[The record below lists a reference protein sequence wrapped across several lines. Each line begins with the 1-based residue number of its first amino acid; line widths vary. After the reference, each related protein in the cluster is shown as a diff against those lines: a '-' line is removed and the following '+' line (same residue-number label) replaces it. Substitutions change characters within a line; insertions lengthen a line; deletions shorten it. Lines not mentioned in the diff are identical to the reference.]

1 MTPAR
6 CRQTAD
12 RNNPHVRHN
21 RRLVPRLFPVRP
33 KYVLYFLV
41 SVIVDHWIFQI
52 PVPLALAVVAT
63 LAYVLGRRT
72 KPSEDDVGVQSRRE
86 LRRAQS
92 VAHELEKIA
101 WVVRRNLA
109 KHHASLNKFKQRVSQ
124 LSSQQHEAA
133 WKELCQEAEEML
145 KPTLQLSMQ
154 IANAYDELRQQ
165 TNHLMTFTEVRTDPL
180 TGVSNRRALD
190 DTLVSQFAMATRY
203 ESKFSLVIY
212 DIDHFK
218 RVNDQQGHLQG
229 DRILQNVAR
238 LLDESVR
245 ETDIVVRYGG
255 EEFVVVM
262 PETNLE
268 GACVFGER
276 MRAKIEEEL
285 PVTVSG
291 GVAAALDGDTAESLL
306 ARADAALY
314 SAKTAGR
321 NCIFR
326 HDGEHI
332 ESVAEEAPAVQV

>member
-1 MTPAR
+1 
-6 CRQTAD
+6 
-12 RNNPHVRHN
+12 
-21 RRLVPRLFPVRP
+21 
-33 KYVLYFLV
+33 
-41 SVIVDHWIFQI
+41 VDHWLFQL
-52 PVPLALAVVAT
+52 PVPLALAVVTT

-72 KPSEDDVGVQSRRE
+72 RFPKDELAVQSRRE

-101 WVVRRNLA
+101 WVIRRNLA
-109 KHHASLNKFKQRVSQ
+109 KHHSSLHRFKQRVGQ
-124 LSSQQHEAA
+124 LSGQKQEAA
-133 WKELCQEAEEML
+133 WKDLCQEAEEML
-145 KPTLQLSMQ
+145 KPTLQLSTQ

-190 DTLVSQFAMATRY
+190 DTLTSQFALMTRY
-203 ESKFSLVIY
+203 ENIFSLVIY

-218 RVNDQQGHLQG
+218 LVNDEHGHLQG

-262 PETNLE
+262 PETDLQ
-268 GACVFGER
+268 GACVFSER
-276 MRAKIEEEL
+276 MRARIEEDL

-314 SAKTAGR
+314 AAKTAGR
-321 NCIFR
+321 NCLFR

-332 ESVAEEAPAVQV
+332 ESVVEEAPTTRV

>member
-1 MTPAR
+1 M
-6 CRQTAD
+6 
-12 RNNPHVRHN
+12 
-21 RRLVPRLFPVRP
+21 
-33 KYVLYFLV
+33 
-41 SVIVDHWIFQI
+41 DHWFFQL
-52 PVPLALAVVAT
+52 PVPLALAVVTT

-72 KPSEDDVGVQSRRE
+72 RPPADDVTAQSRRE

-101 WVVRRNLA
+101 WVVRRNLS
-109 KHHASLNKFKQRVSQ
+109 KHHASLSRFKQRVGQ
-124 LSSQQHEAA
+124 LSGQKQEAA
-133 WKELCQEAEEML
+133 WKDLCQEAEEML
-145 KPTLQLSMQ
+145 KPTLQLSTQ

-190 DTLVSQFAMATRY
+190 DTLASQFAMMTRY
-203 ESKFSLVIY
+203 ENIFSLVIY

-218 RVNDQQGHLQG
+218 QVNDEHGHLQG

-262 PETNLE
+262 PETDLQ
-268 GACVFGER
+268 GASVFAER
-276 MRAKIEEEL
+276 MRAWIAEEM

-291 GVAAALDGDTAESLL
+291 GVSAALDGDTAESLL

-321 NCIFR
+321 NCLFR

-332 ESVAEEAPAVQV
+332 ESVVEEAPTTRV

>member
-1 MTPAR
+1 M
-6 CRQTAD
+6 
-12 RNNPHVRHN
+12 
-21 RRLVPRLFPVRP
+21 
-33 KYVLYFLV
+33 
-41 SVIVDHWIFQI
+41 DHWLFQL
-52 PVPLALAVVAT
+52 PVPLALAVVTT

-72 KPSEDDVGVQSRRE
+72 RFPKDELAVQSRRE

-101 WVVRRNLA
+101 WVIRRNLA
-109 KHHASLNKFKQRVSQ
+109 KHHSSLHRFKQRVGQ
-124 LSSQQHEAA
+124 LSGQKQEAA
-133 WKELCQEAEEML
+133 WKDLCQEAEEML
-145 KPTLQLSMQ
+145 KPTLQLSTQ

-190 DTLVSQFAMATRY
+190 DTLTSQFALMTRY
-203 ESKFSLVIY
+203 ENIFSLVIY

-218 RVNDQQGHLQG
+218 LVNDEHGHLQG

-262 PETNLE
+262 PETDLQ
-268 GACVFGER
+268 GACVFSER
-276 MRAKIEEEL
+276 MRARIEEDL

-314 SAKTAGR
+314 AAKTAGR
-321 NCIFR
+321 NCLFR

-332 ESVAEEAPAVQV
+332 ESVVEEAPTTRV